1 MIYSAFTGKWIM
13 NLYPPLLFNRV
24 ITKRISSDFK
34 EVDVVI
40 KKSWLNKNLQGS
52 IFGGTLFSAADPFY
66 AMMYWNIFAHR
77 KLKMEAWVRH
87 IDGDYK
93 KPSNTKMFLNFR
105 ITDAEILEAEESVA
119 KEGRFKKFHTIDVK
133 NEQGEVCVTF
143 TILIIIKKA
152 IKEEKGVF

>member
-1 MIYSAFTGKWIM
+1 MAHSSFTGKLIM

-24 ITKRISSDFK
+24 ITKRISVDFK

-77 KLKMEAWVRH
+77 KVKMEAWVRYVEGNY
-87 IDGDYK
+87 I
-93 KPSNTKMFLNFR
+93 KPSSSNMNLQFR
-105 ITDAEILEAEESVA
+105 ISDEDILEAEQCVE
-119 KEGRFKKFHTIDVK
+119 KEGKFKKMHTVELKDEK
-133 NEQGEVCVTF
+133 NEVCVVF
-143 TILIIIKKA
+143 NILVIIRKA

>member
-1 MIYSAFTGKWIM
+1 MAYSAFTGKWIM

-24 ITKRISSDFK
+24 VTKRISKDFK

-40 KKSWLNKNLQGS
+40 KKSWINKNLQGS

-77 KLKMEAWVRH
+77 KVKMEAWVRH
-87 IDGDYK
+87 IEGDYS
-93 KPSNTKMFLNFR
+93 KPSNTNMYLQFR
-105 ITDAEILEAEESVA
+105 ITDAEILEAEQSVERDG
-119 KEGRFKKFHTIDVK
+119 KFKKFHTIELK
-133 NEQGEVCVTF
+133 NEQGEVCVSF
-143 TILIIIKKA
+143 KILVIIRKA